1 MELSEIIIEKIKNK
15 GPIPFRDF
23 MEMALYEEGLGYF
36 TSGEH
41 IIGKKGD
48 FFTSPYISPAFGAMV
63 AKQILEFREQ
73 IEDNFTIVEYGAGGG
88 LLCHDILLYL
98 KSRGISNLR
107 YVIIER
113 SPYLR
118 KLSQKYLPRDIVYLD
133 NIEMLG
139 SFRGCVISNELLD
152 NFPVHRIIVNED
164 QMTEVYV
171 DYRDGF
177 KEILRPVSED
187 LRQYLD
193 PEIFNLPDGCCAEI
207 CQDAAF
213 WFQEISRFME
223 KGYILTIDYGYHADE
238 LLQSPRSGGTLRC
251 YYKHRMHADPYIH
264 IGKQDIT
271 ADVNFSLISCMGF
284 RNGFEFAGYVNQSRF
299 LRALGFLPFLSDL
312 KDSEENKL
320 FVFDTLLHQM
330 GSQFKVLL
338 QRKGLPCRP
347 LRGWNLEQPLE
358 KKSVALAADHHYMS
372 H

>member
-1 MELSEIIIEKIKNK
+1 
-15 GPIPFRDF
+15 
-23 MEMALYEEGLGYF
+23 MEMALYEDGLGYF

-63 AKQILEFREQ
+63 AKQVIEFREQ

-118 KLSQKYLPRDIVYLD
+118 KLSQRFLPRDVVYLE

-152 NFPVHRIIVNED
+152 NFPVHRIIVTED
-164 QMTEVYV
+164 QLMEVYV
-171 DYRDGF
+171 DYRNGF
-177 KEILRPVSED
+177 KEILKPASED
-187 LRQYLD
+187 LCQYLD
-193 PEIFNLPDGCCAEI
+193 LDIFNLPDGFCAEI
-207 CQDAAF
+207 CQDAAC
-213 WFQEISRFME
+213 WFDQISRFME

-238 LLQSPRSGGTLRC
+238 LFQSPRSGGTLRC
-251 YYKHRMHADPYIH
+251 YYKHHMHADPYIN

-271 ADVNFSLISCMGF
+271 ADVNFSLISYMGSLK
-284 RNGFEFAGYVNQSRF
+284 GFEIAGYVNQSRF

-358 KKSVALAADHHYMS
+358 KKLVSSAIADHH
-372 H
+372 